1 MHVRLST
8 LALAASLLSLSPS
21 ITMVA
26 ALSAKDIPSDTPIS
40 ALLSSAQQ
48 HLARGETGDALVYYD
63 AAVARDPSDY
73 LTYFKRATTHLSLGR
88 TSQAAD
94 DFQKCLQLRPG
105 FEGAHVQL
113 AKLKARSADW
123 DGAKEQY
130 TNANKGQGSPEMDEL
145 LEAQGA
151 AKLAEAA
158 HAAGNWDE
166 CVNQA
171 GVAIMVAN
179 RAVSLRELRSAC
191 RFAKGEVEEGMGD
204 LHHIVNL
211 KPGDTSPHV
220 TISAITFFALADLQ
234 QGMAQI
240 RKCLHSDPDSKICK
254 KLLKEEKAIEKT
266 IAKIEKAFSKNQP
279 MTGTKLLIPSAEE
292 AGLIQEVKEQVAE
305 LRQQGVIPAAA
316 PNSLVSK
323 LVEMACQ
330 GYYEVS
336 YPTTPS
342 VLEPP
347 FVLTDIVSQM
357 NGKKAQDYCTE
368 STALDENSFYGLLHQ
383 SKRAQESE
391 DYEGA
396 VRFLEK
402 AKEVKPEK
410 QDVVNPLLRDA
421 QIELKRSKTK
431 DYYKVLGVA
440 RDADEKQIKSAYRKL
455 SKQHHPDKAAKQ
467 GLAKEAAEKKMASI
481 NEAYEVLSD
490 PELRAR
496 FDRGDDPN
504 SNEQQNPFQGNPF
517 GGQPFMFQQG
527 QGHGGQQFQFK
538 FGGGSPFGF

>member
-1 MHVRLST
+1 MYVRLST
-8 LALAASLLSLSPS
+8 LAFAASLLSLSPS
-21 ITMVA
+21 IAMVA

-40 ALLSSAQQ
+40 ALLNSAQH

-94 DFQKCLQLRPG
+94 DFHKCLQLRPG

-123 DGAKEQY
+123 EGAKEQY
-130 TNANKGQGSPEMDEL
+130 TSAKRGQGSPEMDEL

-171 GVAIMVAN
+171 GVAVMVAN
-179 RAVSLRELRSAC
+179 RAVSLREMRSAC

-220 TISAITFFALADLQ
+220 KISAITFFALGDLQ

-240 RKCLHSDPDSKICK
+240 RKCLHSDPDSKVCK
-254 KLLKEEKAIEKT
+254 KLLKEEKAVEKT
-266 IAKIEKAFSKNQP
+266 IAKIEKAFGKNQP

-305 LRQQGVIPAAA
+305 LREQGIIPPAA
-316 PNSLVSK
+316 PSLLVSK

-330 GYYEVS
+330 GYYE
-336 YPTTPS
+336 
-342 VLEPP
+342 
-347 FVLTDIVSQM
+347 M
-357 NGKKAQDYCTE
+357 NGKKAQEYCAE
-368 STALDENSFYGLLHQ
+368 SRALDENSFYGLLHD
-383 SKRAQESE
+383 SKKAQESE

-396 VRFLEK
+396 VRLLEK
-402 AKEVKPEK
+402 AKEVKPDK

-440 RDADEKQIKSAYRKL
+440 RDSDERQIKSAYRKL

-467 GLAKEAAEKKMASI
+467 GVTKEAAEKKMAAI
-481 NEAYEVLSD
+481 NEAYEVLSN
-490 PELRAR
+490 PELRER

-504 SNEQQNPFQGNPF
+504 SHEQQNPFQGNPF